1 MVLPLDN
8 NCKTIFLQRYHPTN
22 GVALGRYFSYQ
33 VLLAGGLGLG
43 SCLGEGL
50 INRVVAKPKTAESQ
64 EIAADRFFEMRPR
77 RAGVSARFAYAPVCQ
92 NL

>member
-22 GVALGRYFSYQ
+22 GVTMGRFLTCQ
-33 VLLAGGLGLG
+33 ELLAGGLGLG

>member
-1 MVLPLDN
+1 M
-8 NCKTIFLQRYHPTN
+8 
-22 GVALGRYFSYQ
+22 GRYFSCQ

-64 EIAADRFFEMRPR
+64 EIAEDHFLKLRPR

>member
-1 MVLPLDN
+1 M
-8 NCKTIFLQRYHPTN
+8 
-22 GVALGRYFSYQ
+22 GRYLTRQ
-33 VLLAGGLGLG
+33 ELLAGGLGLG

-64 EIAADRFFEMRPR
+64 EIAEDHFFEMRPR

>member
-1 MVLPLDN
+1 MGL
-8 NCKTIFLQRYHPTN
+8 FLTCQE
-22 GVALGRYFSYQ
+22 
-33 VLLAGGLGLG
+33 LLAGGLGLG

-64 EIAADRFFEMRPR
+64 EIAADHFFKLRPR